1 MDYKDIF
8 SDIISHSGDF
18 KNAIAI
24 ARSHAEVRDPDIDDK
39 AYWDKQLRTFERIE
53 KVATLMIGGEEF
65 EPVGDTS
72 KEKFESVYDHANAK
86 VQAFEAVTGVEDVA
100 LKIKSLSAAEQAA
113 LVLGDLYY
121 QISNGGIQQYIDN
134 GYAGQ
139 TGAIKTTAAAM
150 IARISTLTADVDE
163 EVAKAVKDCAS
174 SARDN
179 ADLNDYNEG
188 HFDRAIAKFE
198 PLEAA
203 LYAIEEERMFEFF
216 LGSIQRLEPSSR
228 PFIEGLVVNEPVA
241 AFTP

>member
-18 KNAIAI
+18 KHAIAI

-39 AYWDKQLRTFERIE
+39 AYWDKQLRTYERIE
-53 KVATLMIGGEEF
+53 KVASLMLGGDSF

-86 VQAFEAVTGVEDVA
+86 VQAFEAVTGVEDAA
-100 LKIKSLSAAEQAA
+100 LKIKSLSSAEQLA
-113 LVLGDLYY
+113 LVLGDMYY
-121 QISNGGIQQYIDN
+121 QIGNGGIQQYIDN
-134 GYAGQ
+134 GYAAMA
-139 TGAIKTTAAAM
+139 GAVKTSAASM
-150 IARISTLTADVDE
+150 ISRFSKLTADVDE
-163 EVAKAVKDCAS
+163 EVANVIQACAS
-174 SARDN
+174 AVREN
-179 ADLNDYNEG
+179 VDLNDYNQG
-188 HFDRAIAKFE
+188 HFDRTIAKFE

-203 LYAIEEERMFEFF
+203 LYAIDEERLFEYFM
-216 LGSIQRLEPSSR
+216 GSIQRLEPSSR